1 MAKKTKQPP
10 RDSVATLVERD
21 LTALAAAHHL
31 PEGYGLDQSAAELAT
46 LLTRGGKAPLLA
58 GEAGVGKSAVVQEL
72 ARRIAQGNVPEASR
86 ARACS
91 S

>member
-1 MAKKTKQPP
+1 MAKKSKDRT
-10 RDSVATLVERD
+10 RDSAETLVERD
-21 LTALAAAHHL
+21 LTALATARKL

-72 ARRIAQGNVPEASR
+72 ARRIRSEERRVGKECA
-86 ARACS
+86 
-91 S
+91 